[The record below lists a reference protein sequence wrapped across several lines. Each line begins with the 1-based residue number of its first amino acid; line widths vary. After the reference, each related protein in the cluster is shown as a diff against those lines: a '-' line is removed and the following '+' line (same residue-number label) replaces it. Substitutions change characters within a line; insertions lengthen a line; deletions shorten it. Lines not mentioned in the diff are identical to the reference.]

1 MRGLL
6 FEMPL
11 FFSTH
16 IEPLFHAFQANIEPI
31 FRHPFRIAASFA
43 IPPPMTAKRMGKNAP
58 AGAPTAD
65 NGFSLISNE
74 KLLQLYSTMVKC
86 RMLESRIRSFCKS
99 SQLSVKGYVAAG
111 QEAAAVGVAIDLL
124 SKDAIVPSSAGL
136 MFDFIRGVPTDRL
149 IRRFG
154 AHAGNSGKD
163 GSSCAWLDNAIKAA
177 TGNKISNRGQITVAF
192 CADGLALQ
200 ESWQEAFNRAGNHK
214 LPIIF
219 VCRYSLWK
227 RPVKDKEQTSIYDAA
242 WRAPKVGFPGIVV
255 DGNDVV
261 AVYRV
266 ATEAIAHARR
276 GNGPTL
282 IACETSYHND
292 SSGKYRG
299 QPYAPRKL
307 GRGRRRDPLLNMEK
321 YLKGKDLFSQGYK
334 RGIAAD
340 FRKELDALL
349 PGAVKIAPP
358 AGRHGAGSR

>member
-1 MRGLL
+1 
-6 FEMPL
+6 
-11 FFSTH
+11 
-16 IEPLFHAFQANIEPI
+16 
-31 FRHPFRIAASFA
+31 
-43 IPPPMTAKRMGKNAP
+43 MTAKRMGKTAP
-58 AGAPTAD
+58 AAAPTAD

-74 KLLQLYSTMVKC
+74 KLLELYCTMVKC
-86 RMLESRIRSFCKS
+86 RMLESRIRRFCKPS
-99 SQLSVKGYVAAG
+99 HLSVNGYVAAG

-124 SKDAIVPSSAGL
+124 SKDTVVPSSAGL

-149 IRRFG
+149 IRRLR

-163 GSSCAWLDNAIKAA
+163 RSSCAWLDNAIKAS
-177 TGNKISNRGQITVAF
+177 TGNKTSNRGQITVAF

-219 VCRYSLWK
+219 VCRYGLWK
-227 RPVKDKEQTSIYDAA
+227 RPVQDKEQTSIYDAA

-282 IACETSYHND
+282 IACETCYHND
-292 SSGKYRG
+292 PSEKYRS
-299 QPYAPRKL
+299 QHYAPRKV
-307 GRGRRRDPLLNMEK
+307 GRQRRSDPLLNMEK
-321 YLKGKDLFSQGYK
+321 YLKGKGLFSQRYK
-334 RGIAAD
+334 REIAAD
-340 FRKELDALL
+340 FRKELDVLL
-349 PGAVKIAPP
+349 PGAGKSAPP
-358 AGRHGAGSR
+358 AGRHDAGLR